1 MFYFRQNVIFFSL
14 PPPTLSPS
22 LPLPNRHF
30 YNVSNT
36 RKASCAAKLKLN
48 KIKMNQSICGD
59 VASIKIDIW
68 VLEEEE
74 RNSMKANILN
84 VFTRLL
90 DSKCLHI
97 YQSIRQPHC

>member
-1 MFYFRQNVIFFSL
+1 MFQ
-14 PPPTLSPS
+14 TLE
-22 LPLPNRHF
+22 
-30 YNVSNT
+30 
-36 RKASCAAKLKLN
+36 KASWAAKLNLN

-74 RNSMKANILN
+74 RNSMKVNILN

-97 YQSIRQPHC
+97 YQSERQPDG